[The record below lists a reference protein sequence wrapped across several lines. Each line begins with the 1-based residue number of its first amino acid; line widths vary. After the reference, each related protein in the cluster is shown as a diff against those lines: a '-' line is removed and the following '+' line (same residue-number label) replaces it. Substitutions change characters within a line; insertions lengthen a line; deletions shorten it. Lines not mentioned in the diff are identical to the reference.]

1 LANKAYNQYKG
12 EKEMERKAKTVETV
26 KEENTEKVKPATETA
41 ETAQNAAENANTE
54 TTPPEEQ
61 KLDAVEVPEN
71 AEEIT
76 QEQALQ
82 AAADEVNRLREENTE
97 IKQQLDDVIK
107 KTNEEA
113 AIAGKQIQELEE
125 KLAAV
130 EKVAEEKTK
139 QLEAAAKTSGSNAF
153 YVEFLTKLE
162 EKFNEYSGIRR
173 ERLRKEFITDITEEI
188 QRQKEQ
194 LTNA

>member
-1 LANKAYNQYKG
+1 MANK
-12 EKEMERKAKTVETV
+12 KEA
-26 KEENTEKVKPATETA
+26 ASA
-41 ETAQNAAENANTE
+41 AQTGAENANVLAESSAENATINTE
-54 TTPPEEQ
+54 TGAENVKAEAVDTAKTPEE
-61 KLDAVEVPEN
+61 VEVPEN

-76 QEQALQ
+76 QEEALQ
-82 AAADEVNRLREENTE
+82 AAADEVNRLREENTA
-97 IKQQLDDVIK
+97 IKQQLDDIVK

-113 AIAGKQIQELEE
+113 AIAGKQIHELEE

-130 EKVAEEKTK
+130 EKVVEEKDK

-153 YVEFLTKLE
+153 YVDLLNNLE
-162 EKFNEYSGIRR
+162 EKFNNYSGIRR
-173 ERLRKEFITDITEEI
+173 ERLRSEFITDIKEEI